1 MASPERIPSRK
12 DLDPKD
18 YDIARQFAI
27 EGMNLSRYI
36 DYAYEL
42 YFYSKYFLYMEL
54 LKATQIIAAYDDDKL
69 VGVLIAEMKN
79 EKQKVNSF
87 WMKAFVKSVEFIVNL
102 YDKSQKY
109 QKANKEMFEQYKKDC
124 GEPDGEI
131 IFFAVDTK
139 LKGKGI
145 GTLLLKEFERMEKG
159 KKIILYTDT
168 GCTYQFY
175 DKRNFKREQEREIKL
190 DNNDKEIPLTCFLYS
205 KNL

>member
-1 MASPERIPSRK
+1 MSITIK

-18 YDIARQFAI
+18 YDTARQFAI
-27 EGMNLSRYI
+27 EGMNLSRYT
-36 DYAYEL
+36 DHAYEL

-54 LKATQIIAAYDDDKL
+54 LKATQILAAYDGGKL

-79 EKQKVNSF
+79 EKQKVSSF
-87 WMKAFVKSVEFIVNL
+87 WMKVFVKSMEFIINL
-102 YDKSQKY
+102 YENSQTY
-109 QKANKEMFEQYKKDC
+109 VRANKEMFEQYIKDC

-131 IFFAVDTK
+131 IFFVVDTK

-145 GTLLLKEFERMEKG
+145 GTLLLKEFEKIEKG
-159 KKIILYTDT
+159 KKIFLYTDT

-175 DKRNFKREQEREIKL
+175 EKRNFKREQEREIRL